1 MPRSTRRSSGRWI
14 SRPSAGASTNA
25 APHSPPREPVVSTT
39 GPRFGPIARRTL
51 AETIREQIQQEILD
65 GALPGGA
72 RLPSERQLCEDFKV
86 ARTSVREAIQGLI
99 SLGLVVRRGN
109 RAYVAEEL
117 PAFGVEALDART
129 KHVREL
135 FEVRRVT
142 ERAEISNIAEQFDP
156 ALPIAEF
163 RELDRS
169 FHWTLARASHN
180 SLLAEVYGKVLA
192 ALFESE
198 EWSAMLNDAKYS
210 RAVKGI
216 IKVAGS
222 EHREIAGAIARGDA
236 VGALAGIERHLETV
250 ETRIVSQLV

>member
-1 MPRSTRRSSGRWI
+1 
-14 SRPSAGASTNA
+14 
-25 APHSPPREPVVSTT
+25 VSTP

-135 FEVRRVT
+135 FEVRRVIELPMIEFAACRAT
-142 ERAEISNIAEQFDP
+142 DPERAEISNIAEQFDP

>member
-1 MPRSTRRSSGRWI
+1 MI
-14 SRPSAGASTNA
+14 EFA
-25 APHSPPREPVVSTT
+25 A
-39 GPRFGPIARRTL
+39 
-51 AETIREQIQQEILD
+51 
-65 GALPGGA
+65 
-72 RLPSERQLCEDFKV
+72 C
-86 ARTSVREAIQGLI
+86 
-99 SLGLVVRRGN
+99 
-109 RAYVAEEL
+109 RATD
-117 PAFGVEALDART
+117 P
-129 KHVREL
+129 
-135 FEVRRVT
+135 